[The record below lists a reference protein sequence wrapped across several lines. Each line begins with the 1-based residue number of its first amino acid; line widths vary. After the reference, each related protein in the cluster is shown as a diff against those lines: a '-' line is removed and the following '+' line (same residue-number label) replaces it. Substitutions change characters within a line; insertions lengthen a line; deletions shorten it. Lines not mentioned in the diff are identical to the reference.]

1 MLDSR
6 KNKKQDME
14 TSRAGSHYRR
24 WRRREKK
31 ELCGL
36 EVVMVS
42 RVGAIVGSGK
52 RSGKAERRGLQ
63 KEMSLPGGR
72 APKRW
77 KCRNSEAEGESYQD
91 TGRFTILR

>member
-1 MLDSR
+1 
-6 KNKKQDME
+6 ME

-42 RVGAIVGSGK
+42 RVGAIVGTREKIWESREEG
-52 RSGKAERRGLQ
+52 SPERDVSSWREGS
-63 KEMSLPGGR
+63 KEVEM
-72 APKRW
+72 
-77 KCRNSEAEGESYQD
+77 
-91 TGRFTILR
+91 

>member
-1 MLDSR
+1 MLESR

-36 EVVMVS
+36 DVVMVS
-42 RVGAIVGSGK
+42 RVGAIVGTREKIWKSREEG
-52 RSGKAERRGLQ
+52 SLERDVSSWREAS
-63 KEMSLPGGR
+63 KEVEM
-72 APKRW
+72 
-77 KCRNSEAEGESYQD
+77 
-91 TGRFTILR
+91 